1 MEVAVSSSCDSC
13 PVRER
18 AACAA
23 LTPGERAD
31 LARLGRARSYA
42 RGETVFAA
50 GEHLEACATLTAG
63 LLKISHVDSAGN
75 ERILS
80 LIHPAGFV
88 GEMFAPVAHHDVV
101 ALTESQ
107 LCLFP
112 RREYEAAIAAYP
124 ALAQALLRRAATDL
138 YDARA
143 QIALDSRRSA
153 GAKLA
158 SLLLALARAASHSPC
173 HAADSF
179 ELPLTR
185 GEMAGLLGLTIET
198 VSRQLGRLEKD
209 GILAR
214 SGARGLRVTDAAGL
228 EALVG

>member
-1 MEVAVSSSCDSC
+1 MTLACESC

-23 LTPGERAD
+23 LTPAERAD
-31 LARLGRARSYA
+31 LGRRGMARSYA
-42 RGETVFAA
+42 RGQTVFAA
-50 GEHLEACATLTAG
+50 GEDLDACATLTAG
-63 LLKISHVDSAGN
+63 LLKISHVDADGN

-101 ALTESQ
+101 ALTDSQ

-112 RREYEAAIAAYP
+112 RRDYEAAIARYP
-124 ALAQALLRRAATDL
+124 ALAQALLRRSASDL

-143 QIALDSRRSA
+143 QIALDARRSA

-158 SLLLALARAASHSPC
+158 SLLLALARSASHSPC
-173 HAADSF
+173 HAAETF

-198 VSRQLGRLEKD
+198 VSRQLGRLEND
-209 GILAR
+209 GVLTR
-214 SGARGLRVTDAAGL
+214 TGARGIRLIDTARLEELAG
-228 EALVG
+228 